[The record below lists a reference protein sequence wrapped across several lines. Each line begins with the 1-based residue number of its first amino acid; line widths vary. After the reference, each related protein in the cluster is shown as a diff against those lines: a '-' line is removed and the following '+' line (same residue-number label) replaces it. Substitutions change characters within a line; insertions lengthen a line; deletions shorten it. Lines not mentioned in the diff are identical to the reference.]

1 MDRILAYLE
10 HSKQMIVQTPDEFL
24 KSFSINQFNDQNII
38 NEFKNIIK
46 QNKRIAGGGVGAIYN
61 ISNKDLVLKVSNICP
76 GGKMPIGLLGKLC
89 KMAQNG
95 DLIFRIPNTE
105 TGKAVIYA
113 PNYILEAIIGI
124 ILERL
129 KWNTP
134 SFTRI
139 YGFQYDINDT
149 KKPVYMLQEKLQP
162 LVDYI
167 SFDDQ
172 SPIRFL
178 HCVVQIIQALYVA
191 QEKSRYVH
199 YDLHI
204 GNIMARPWDNKK
216 TVRIYEL
223 GNGNYFYTFINF
235 DTVIID
241 YGHNR
246 METNNS
252 VMSPQMVF
260 NPPNSNREILD
271 YYEFNPYYDIFC
283 FLSNSLNYYENQ
295 NKNKNNK
302 NITEIID
309 IIYELFR
316 MFLNPVP
323 TVSKTNET
331 NKFIKKCINYMK
343 GGMPWRPLPEN
354 LSMNWRD
361 DETKMEFVRA
371 SRANVMLDRITDY
384 IKYKYPFNGIP
395 SDPNNIGL
403 HLDRYGI
410 LITNQITK
418 MNTISAQFGDIKVET
433 DMYFL
438 PTETECLNTT
448 YYNYNVV
455 DTPDRIDDNVVRVGL
470 FEPHGTQSTTI
481 PSNIRK
487 TYEDYNYTRPLLMDA
502 STQYIHHSFI
512 NVEEGRKKGYEF
524 RFDCCKLDMRN
535 YFQNTNIKSGI
546 AVNSSFFKIL
556 PNEKSFLPIGVFR
569 TTNFSSRIKP
579 PKEYARY
586 YGIVGID
593 LNGNLEVDTVNN
605 EKRYEQVLTVGPLLV
620 RNGVE
625 VMTDNFI
632 RNNPIFQCHTDK
644 KFLSEHKDVKNCN
657 TIMPGELSHGSNPN
671 PRSAIGVDKIGN
683 VIIVHVEGRGQRG
696 AGMDFVQ
703 LAQLMTALGAYNAV
717 NLDGGRSSQITW
729 RKPGENIIN
738 IDSHHTTGAYPV
750 GNIISYVKRI

>member
-1 MDRILAYLE
+1 MALLAYLE
-10 HSKQMIVQTPDEFL
+10 KFKQMIVQTPDEFL
-24 KSFSINQFNDQNII
+24 KSFSINDFND
-38 NEFKNIIK
+38 ENIIK
-46 QNKRIAGGGVGAIYN
+46 EFEKVTVDGNRIAGGGVGAIYN
-61 ISNKDLVLKVSNICP
+61 IPDNENLVLKVSNICP
-76 GGKMPIGLLGKLC
+76 RGEMPKGLLGKLC
-89 KMAQNG
+89 QMALNG

-105 TGKAVIYA
+105 TGKDVIYA

-124 ILERL
+124 IILEHL
-129 KWNTP
+129 KFNTP

-139 YGFQYDINDT
+139 YGFQYNINNP

-162 LVDYI
+162 LEDFI
-167 SFDDQ
+167 TNDT
-172 SPIRFL
+172 RFL
-178 HCVVQIIQALYVA
+178 NCVVQLIQALYVA

-199 YDLHI
+199 YDLHL
-204 GNIMARPWDNKK
+204 GNIMARPLLEN
-216 TVRIYEL
+216 TLRIYEL
-223 GNGNYFYTFINF
+223 GNGNYFYTLINF

-246 METNNS
+246 METYDS

-260 NPPNSNREILD
+260 IPPNNNREILD

-283 FLSNSLNYYENQ
+283 FLSNSLNYYRNRNE
-295 NKNKNNK
+295 K
-302 NITEIID
+302 ITK
-309 IIYELFR
+309 IIYQLFR

-323 TVSKTNET
+323 AVSKTDDT
-331 NKFIKKCINYMK
+331 NKFIDNCINYMK
-343 GGMPWRPLPEN
+343 GGRPWRPLPEN
-354 LSMNWRD
+354 LSMSWRD
-361 DETKMEFVRA
+361 NETKMEFVRA
-371 SRANVMLDRITDY
+371 SRANVMLDRITDF
-384 IKYKYPFNGIP
+384 IPSFNGNP
-395 SDPNNIGL
+395 SDPNDIFK
-403 HLDRYGI
+403 HLTNHGV

-418 MNTISAQFGDIKVET
+418 LKNIKTNV
-433 DMYFL
+433 YFL
-438 PTETECLNTT
+438 PKETECLNTT
-448 YYNYNVV
+448 YYNYKVV
-455 DTPDRIDDNVVRVGL
+455 DNTPDKIDDNVVRVGL

-487 TYEDYNYTRPLLMDA
+487 TYKNYNYTRPPLMDA
-502 STQYIHHSFI
+502 STQYIHYSFI

-569 TTNFSSRIKP
+569 TTNFSSRIRP

-593 LNGNLEVDTVNN
+593 LNGNLDVDTVNN

-620 RNGVE
+620 RNGAV
-625 VMTDNFI
+625 VMTDEFI
-632 RNNPIFQCHTDK
+632 RRNPIFQCHTDK
-644 KFLSEHKDVKNCN
+644 KFLSEHKDVKNCS

-750 GNIISYVKRI
+750 GNIISYVKRN